1 MHDMPAPVSWN
12 EQGEQ
17 LVIDWS
23 SLLGHPCKLKVNA
36 WSQGLN
42 TIAVSDDEVV
52 TSRLSEVGEW
62 LFYLDDP
69 AISRWRASIPPTVL
83 TSLQQLPDNRAIA
96 AELAVYS
103 IGAKELLESNP
114 TLMWLLIDRGLL
126 NPEGNHHVLLPPG
139 MKQRHLLAQLGL
151 QGTKQQVRIVRKTRD
166 SGLTKGEVNGL
177 LDLLNNPITCNYL
190 SHLHEVK
197 SHQIVLLASYP
208 WLAGCPAKA
217 LIPFLENRQLLRC
230 FADTV
235 RMLDELEPLKRCKV
249 PLQLTRLH
257 DRLVESLNNRRLQDA
272 LIRDEEGR
280 IVPLPQPPVP
290 GNEHVSPLTT
300 QQAILSEGVV
310 MRHCIGSYLQRVVN
324 GGYAVYQMEQPER
337 LTIGISIRA
346 DGSVLLDDIRGYRNA
361 MPSDESLAIAQ
372 TWWADYANAS

>member
-1 MHDMPAPVSWN
+1 MHDTSAPVSWD

-42 TIAVSDDEVV
+42 TIAVSDDELV
-52 TSRLSEVGEW
+52 TSRLSEVGDW

-103 IGAKELLESNP
+103 TGAKELLESNP

-166 SGLTKGEVNGL
+166 SRLTKSEANGL
-177 LDLLNNPITCNYL
+177 LDLLNNPTICNYL
-190 SHLHEVK
+190 SHLPEVT

-217 LIPFLENRQLLRC
+217 LIPCLEDRQLLRS
-230 FADTV
+230 FADSV
-235 RMLDELEPLKRCKV
+235 RMLDELEPLQRCKV

-257 DRLVESLNNRRLQDA
+257 DRLVERLNNRRLQDA

-290 GNEHVSPLTT
+290 GNEHVSP
-300 QQAILSEGVV
+300 
-310 MRHCIGSYLQRVVN
+310 
-324 GGYAVYQMEQPER
+324 
-337 LTIGISIRA
+337 
-346 DGSVLLDDIRGYRNA
+346 
-361 MPSDESLAIAQ
+361 
-372 TWWADYANAS
+372 

>member
-1 MHDMPAPVSWN
+1 MHDTSAPVSWD
-12 EQGEQ
+12 EQCEQ

-23 SLLGHPCKLKVNA
+23 SLLGHPCELRVNA
-36 WSQGLN
+36 WSRDLS
-42 TIAVSDDEVV
+42 TVAFSDDELI
-52 TSRLSEVGEW
+52 TSRLSEVGDW
-62 LFYLDDP
+62 LFYMDDP
-69 AISRWRASIPPTVL
+69 AISQWRASIPPTVL

-96 AELAVYS
+96 AELAVHS
-103 IGAKELLESNP
+103 IAAKELLESNP

-126 NPEGNHHVLLPPG
+126 KPECNHHVLRPPG

-151 QGTKQQVRIVRKTRD
+151 EGTKQQVRIVRKTCD
-166 SGLTKGEVNGL
+166 SRLTKSEVNGL
-177 LDLLNNPITCNYL
+177 IDLLNNPTICNYL
-190 SHLHEVK
+190 SHLPEVT

-217 LIPFLENRQLLRC
+217 LISFLEDRQLLRC

-235 RMLDELEPLKRCKV
+235 RMLDDLEPLKRCKL

-257 DRLVESLNNRRLQDA
+257 DRLVERLNNRRLQEA
-272 LIRDEEGR
+272 FIRDEEGR
-280 IVPLPQPPVP
+280 IVSLPDPPVP

-300 QQAILSEGVV
+300 QRAILSEGVA
-310 MRHCIGSYLQRVVN
+310 MRHCIGSYLRRVVN
-324 GGYAVYQMEQPER
+324 GSYAVYQMEQPER

-361 MPSDESLAIAQ
+361 MPSDESVAIAQ
-372 TWWADYANAS
+372 AWWADYANAS